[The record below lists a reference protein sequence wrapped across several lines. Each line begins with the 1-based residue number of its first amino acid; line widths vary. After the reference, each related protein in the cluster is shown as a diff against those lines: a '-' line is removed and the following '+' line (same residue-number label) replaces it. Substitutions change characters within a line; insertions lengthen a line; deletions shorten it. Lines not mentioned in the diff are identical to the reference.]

1 MCSRSVPALVFAALL
16 TFPLF
21 AQQSQPASAQA
32 VFQRDPQAVAAF
44 QQSIA
49 AMGGNVPTDSTATGT
64 VTITAGGA
72 TDQGT
77 IRFRTRGTG
86 QTLEEVQTS
95 SGTRTNIFSNDEAS
109 ETFAGMA
116 TPLAS
121 WVLARRTW
129 VAVLSARLHSG
140 RRCRPQRILALV

>member
-1 MCSRSVPALVFAALL
+1 MRLVRLGATLYVLL
-16 TFPLF
+16 LAFPSWGK
-21 AQQSQPASAQA
+21 QSSQSASTPQPAS
-32 VFQRDPQAVAAF
+32 DPQAVAVF
-44 QQSIA
+44 QVAIS